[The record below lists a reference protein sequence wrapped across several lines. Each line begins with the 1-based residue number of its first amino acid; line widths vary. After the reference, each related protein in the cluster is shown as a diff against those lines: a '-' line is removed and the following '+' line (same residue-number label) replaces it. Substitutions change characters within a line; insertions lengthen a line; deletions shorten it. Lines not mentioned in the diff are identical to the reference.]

1 MKKSILF
8 LFLLLGLSYAGS
20 AHVTRYVNIER
31 HNGFFGFY
39 SWVDQQF
46 MGYTGSGIEV
56 WNLMCQDPGFVRCR
70 IKATGAR
77 PSRDAEIVEI
87 EDNTLADLMLDIE
100 QNNIS
105 QGTTTGQVQK
115 HYQSTLS
122 DGSTADI
129 YMTVSWQPDPNDS
142 NASLFYAEISDN

>member
-1 MKKSILF
+1 MKKTTLL
-8 LFLLLGLSYAGS
+8 LFLLLGLSFAGS
-20 AHVTRYVNIER
+20 AHVTRYVSIER

-39 SWVDQQF
+39 NWVDQQF
-46 MGYTGSGIEV
+46 MGYMSNGTEM
-56 WNLMCQDPGFVRCR
+56 WQLLCLDPGFVRCR

-87 EDNTLADLMLDIE
+87 EDNKLADLMLEIE
-100 QNNIS
+100 QTDIS
-105 QGTTTGQVQK
+105 QGTTSGSVQK

-142 NASLFYAEISDN
+142 NASLFQAEISDN